1 MTNIKIQEH
10 SMYFTKVS
18 LKKIIKLFFSIFL
31 ISFLSFYF
39 INEGQLINFYTLSD
53 YRDTVMQW
61 IEGRRL
67 VVILL
72 FIIIYAAAVSIS
84 FPGAVWFT
92 IAGGFFFGIIEG
104 TIYAVFGATLGAILA
119 FLSARYLF
127 YDFFQ
132 TKGGIVAQKIKIG
145 FEKNSLSYLFFL
157 RLFPFFPFWLVNVV
171 PALIGVQLKSYVVT
185 TFLGIIPGTAIY
197 ASLGN
202 GLGVAFDA
210 DAIPGLNKIFEPQ
223 ILWPIVAL
231 SLVSLVPILL
241 KSSRQRDQR

>member
-1 MTNIKIQEH
+1 MFKGVGKQIIIASNKPI
-10 SMYFTKVS
+10 F
-18 LKKIIKLFFSIFL
+18 LKLSASIFSIRFDESES
-31 ISFLSFYF
+31 IASF
-39 INEGQLINFYTLSD
+39 
-53 YRDTVMQW
+53 
-61 IEGRRL
+61 
-67 VVILL
+67 
-72 FIIIYAAAVSIS
+72 
-84 FPGAVWFT
+84 
-92 IAGGFFFGIIEG
+92 
-104 TIYAVFGATLGAILA
+104 ILA

>member
-171 PALIGVQLKSYVVT
+171 PALIV
-185 TFLGIIPGTAIY
+185 F
-197 ASLGN
+197 N
-202 GLGVAFDA
+202 
-210 DAIPGLNKIFEPQ
+210 
-223 ILWPIVAL
+223 
-231 SLVSLVPILL
+231 
-241 KSSRQRDQR
+241 